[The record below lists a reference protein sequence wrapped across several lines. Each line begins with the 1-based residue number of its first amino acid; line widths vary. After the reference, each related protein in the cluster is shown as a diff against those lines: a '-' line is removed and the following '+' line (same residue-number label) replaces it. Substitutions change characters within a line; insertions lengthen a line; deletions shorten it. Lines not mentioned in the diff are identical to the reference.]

1 MQGLRKQPVSGFGL
15 LELMIVLVVAGLLA
29 TIAVPA
35 YNGVIHR
42 ARVERAIGD
51 IGTIH
56 IKIEEYQI
64 KNNHTLPASLDDLAF
79 DVELD
84 PWGQPYQF
92 LNIQTAGSGKGG
104 LRKDGKLNPLNTDYD
119 LFSIGA
125 DGSTSG
131 PLSAKS
137 SRDDIVRANNGAY
150 IGLGEDY

>member
-1 MQGLRKQPVSGFGL
+1 MHGLHTQPANGFGL

-29 TIAVPA
+29 SLAVPA
-35 YNGVIHR
+35 YDGLIQR
-42 ARVERAIGD
+42 ARIERAIGD
-51 IGTIH
+51 IGAIH
-56 IKIEEYQI
+56 IKIEEFQI
-64 KNNHTLPASLDDLAF
+64 KNNHQLPASLDDLSYEVGF
-79 DVELD
+79 D
-84 PWGQPYQF
+84 PWDQPYEY

-119 LFSIGA
+119 LYSIGA
-125 DGSTSG
+125 DGKSAS

>member
-1 MQGLRKQPVSGFGL
+1 MQGLRSQSTNGFGL

-29 TIAVPA
+29 TLAVPA
-35 YNGVIHR
+35 YNGLIQR
-42 ARVERAIGD
+42 ARVERAIGE

-64 KNNHTLPASLDDLAF
+64 KNNHQLPASLNDLSLE
-79 DVELD
+79 VGLD
-84 PWGQPYQF
+84 PWGQTYHY
-92 LNIQTAGSGKGG
+92 LNIQAAGPGNGG
-104 LRKDGKLNPLNTDYD
+104 LRKDGKLNPLNSDYD

-125 DGSTSG
+125 DGSSSG

>member
-1 MQGLRKQPVSGFGL
+1 MQGLRTQSAGGFGL

-29 TIAVPA
+29 TLAIPA

-42 ARVERAIGD
+42 ARVERAIAE

-64 KNNHTLPASLDDLAF
+64 KNAHQLPASLSALSIQ
-79 DVELD
+79 VGLD
-84 PWGQPYQF
+84 PWDQPYQY
-92 LNIQTAGSGKGG
+92 LNIQAAGGGNGG

-125 DGSTSG
+125 DGSTAG

-137 SRDDIVRANNGAY
+137 SRDDIVRANNGAF